1 MREIGGRNSESR
13 MLLLR
18 FGLHHDTRRIWVL
31 INAISLSK
39 LSLVS
44 LPVRLADRKQVDHEA
59 AAVSGS
65 ACLCHLVTA
74 HPRRH

>member
-13 MLLLR
+13 ILLLK
-18 FGLHHDTRRIWVL
+18 FGLHHDTWRIWVL
-31 INAISLSK
+31 INAISLSN

-44 LPVRLADRKQVDHEA
+44 LPVRLADRKQVYREA
-59 AAVSGS
+59 AAVSAS
-65 ACLCHLVTA
+65 AYLRHLKTA